1 MRAVRLAPALT
12 RRRVRA
18 SLVALVVLVADQVT
32 KAWARTTLAD
42 RDVEL
47 IPGLLRFHLA
57 ENPGSAFSLFQGL
70 GSWLGLAAILAS
82 GLILVMV
89 ERTGSRAELAGFSL
103 ILGGAVGNLVDR
115 VSKGRWL
122 TGSVTDFIDFS
133 FWPNFNVAD
142 SAITVGVVVLLWAAN
157 RSR

>member
-1 MRAVRLAPALT
+1 MRAVRLATALT
-12 RRRVRA
+12 ARRIRA
-18 SLVALVVLVADQVT
+18 SLIAGVVLAADQVT
-32 KAWARTTLAD
+32 KGWARTTLAD
-42 RDVEL
+42 DDIEVVT
-47 IPGLLRFHLA
+47 GFLRFHLA
-57 ENPGSAFSLFQGL
+57 ENPGSAFSLFQNL

-82 GLILVMV
+82 GMILVLV

-115 VSKGRWL
+115 LVKGPWM

-142 SAITVGVVVLLWAAN
+142 SAITIGVVVLLWAAN

>member
-12 RRRVRA
+12 GRRIRA
-18 SLVALVVLVADQVT
+18 SLIALVVLAADQVT
-32 KAWARTTLAD
+32 KAWARSTLAD
-42 RDVEL
+42 RDLEL
-47 IPGLLRFHLA
+47 IPGFLRFHLA

-82 GLILVMV
+82 GMILVLV
-89 ERTGSRAELAGFSL
+89 EKTGNRAELVGFSL
-103 ILGGAVGNLVDR
+103 ILGGAVGNLGDR
-115 VSKGRWL
+115 VFKGRWL

-142 SAITVGVVVLLWAAN
+142 SAITIGVVTLLWAAN